1 MKRILI
7 PTDFS
12 SNAGDALAYALDFV
26 KNHEVELHIIN
37 VVSADIMPAEVPA
50 ATAEIVKINVHNAE
64 ENMKAL
70 EAMAAI
76 SKKTNLT
83 LTTNI
88 IVGVASSAIR
98 NEADRIGADVII
110 MGTRGQGHDAMD
122 KLLGTVS
129 SSVLND
135 APCPI
140 ILVPSGYRFR
150 TIDNIIFSTNL
161 NHSDPYE
168 LWRATELIK
177 PYTPTIRCIH
187 VVEEGEHPSDEL
199 EQFAKYMIEKS
210 PAAETIFN
218 VERGRHIHKV
228 IAAYAE
234 DYDAE
239 MIVMHREKKTLWT
252 KIIGAS
258 YTKRMTSSMRLP
270 LLVMN

>member
-1 MKRILI
+1 MKKILI

-26 KNHEVELHIIN
+26 KNQEAELHIIN
-37 VVSADIMPAEVPA
+37 IVSADTISAEVPA
-50 ATAEIVKINVHNAE
+50 ASAEMIRGKVKNAQ

-70 EAMAAI
+70 EAMKAI
-76 SKKTNLT
+76 ANKPNIT
-83 LTTNI
+83 LSTNI
-88 IVGVASSAIR
+88 IIGTSGSAIR
-98 NEADRIGADVII
+98 KEADKIDADVII
-110 MGTRGQGHDAMD
+110 MGTRGQGHDALD

-150 TIDNIIFSTNL
+150 EIDNIIFSTNL
-161 NHSDPYE
+161 NHGDPYE

-177 PYTPTIRCIH
+177 PYNPTIRCIH
-187 VVEEGEHPSDEL
+187 VLANGEQPEGEVEE
-199 EQFAKYMIEKS
+199 FAKYMVEKS
-210 PAAETIFN
+210 PASETIFN
-218 VERGRHIHKV
+218 IEKGKQIDKV

-239 MIVMHREKKTLWT
+239 MIVMHREKKSLWT

-258 YTKRMTSSMRLP
+258 YTKKMTSSMRLP